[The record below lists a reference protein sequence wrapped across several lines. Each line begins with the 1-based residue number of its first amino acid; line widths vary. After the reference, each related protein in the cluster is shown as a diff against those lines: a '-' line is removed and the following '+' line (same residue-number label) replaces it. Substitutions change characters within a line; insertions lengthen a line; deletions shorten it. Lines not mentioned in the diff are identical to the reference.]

1 MSLQAYQQ
9 AAKRAEQPRDS
20 EYRLF
25 GEVTRAL
32 MAVAEAPREDFRT
45 RIDVLDWNRRVWMT
59 LAADCALPRNPL
71 DPGLRAQI
79 ISLSLWVGRH
89 SSAVM
94 RGDETFDALIEV
106 NRIMMQ
112 GLGARVPAV

>member
-32 MAVAEAPREDFRT
+32 IGAAEKPVDDFQA
-45 RIDVLDWNRRVWMT
+45 RIDALDWNRRVWMA
-59 LAADCALPRNPL
+59 LAADCSLPTNPL
-71 DPGLRAQI
+71 DPALRAQI

-94 RGDETFDALIEV
+94 RGEETFDALVDV

-112 GLGARVPAV
+112 GLGGRAAA